1 MRPAGKLGV
10 SGALAGLACGLFG
23 GGGGMVLAP
32 LLTRW
37 CHVEEKRVFANCVA
51 VIFPLCALS
60 AAVELLLGDA
70 AERRGVRFLIGLMAL
85 LVWRLYRPGKP
96 LRQLVAFFLAEALMV
111 AGYFL
116 TEWALT
122 GFAAALAAV
131 VPNLIQGAAGI
142 ALGMFCVPLM
152 PRMEKALR

>member
-60 AAVELLLGDA
+60 AGVFLL
-70 AERRGVRFLIGLMAL
+70 RTGLDFGQAL
-85 LVWRLYRPGKP
+85 PSPSGS
-96 LRQLVAFFLAEALMV
+96 
-111 AGYFL
+111 
-116 TEWALT
+116 
-122 GFAAALAAV
+122 AAARKYRRSC
-131 VPNLIQGAAGI
+131 PS
-142 ALGMFCVPLM
+142 
-152 PRMEKALR
+152 LRRRLHRPWPSARSS

>member
-60 AAVELLLGDA
+60 AGVFLL
-70 AERRGVRFLIGLMAL
+70 RTGLDFGQAL
-85 LVWRLYRPGKP
+85 PYLAGGLVG
-96 LRQLVAFFLAEALMV
+96 
-111 AGYFL
+111 
-116 TEWALT
+116 
-122 GFAAALAAV
+122 
-131 VPNLIQGAAGI
+131 
-142 ALGMFCVPLM
+142 
-152 PRMEKALR
+152 

>member
-1 MRPAGKLGV
+1 
-10 SGALAGLACGLFG
+10 
-23 GGGGMVLAP
+23 
-32 LLTRW
+32 
-37 CHVEEKRVFANCVA
+37 
-51 VIFPLCALS
+51 
-60 AAVELLLGDA
+60 
-70 AERRGVRFLIGLMAL
+70 MAL

-152 PRMEKALR
+152 PRVEKALR

>member
-1 MRPAGKLGV
+1 
-10 SGALAGLACGLFG
+10 
-23 GGGGMVLAP
+23 
-32 LLTRW
+32 
-37 CHVEEKRVFANCVA
+37 
-51 VIFPLCALS
+51 
-60 AAVELLLGDA
+60 
-70 AERRGVRFLIGLMAL
+70 
-85 LVWRLYRPGKP
+85 
-96 LRQLVAFFLAEALMV
+96 MV

-152 PRMEKALR
+152 PRVEKALQ

>member
-51 VIFPLCALS
+51 VIFPLCAL
-60 AAVELLLGDA
+60 AAGVFLLRTGLDFGQA
-70 AERRGVRFLIGLMAL
+70 LPYLAGGLVGGLVGGKLFPRVPGQWLRRVFALFLLYGGVRYL
-85 LVWRLYRPGKP
+85 L
-96 LRQLVAFFLAEALMV
+96 
-111 AGYFL
+111 
-116 TEWALT
+116 
-122 GFAAALAAV
+122 
-131 VPNLIQGAAGI
+131 
-142 ALGMFCVPLM
+142 
-152 PRMEKALR
+152 

>member
-60 AAVELLLGDA
+60 AGVFLLRTGLDFGQALPYLAGGLVGGRLFKKVLGLWL
-70 AERRGVRFLIGLMAL
+70 RRIFALFLLYGG
-85 LVWRLYRPGKP
+85 WRYL
-96 LRQLVAFFLAEALMV
+96 F
-111 AGYFL
+111 
-116 TEWALT
+116 T
-122 GFAAALAAV
+122 G
-131 VPNLIQGAAGI
+131 G
-142 ALGMFCVPLM
+142 
-152 PRMEKALR
+152 